1 MKQSLENIKTKH
13 NIKIAYMGTP
23 DISAIV
29 LSELINHK
37 FNVTGVLCGSDKIS
51 GRGKELSIPPVKKVA
66 LKYKLS
72 LFQPKTKE
80 EFTSQIKSLNPDLTI
95 VFAYGMIL
103 PKEALEMPK
112 FKTLNIHP
120 S

>member
-23 DISAIV
+23 DISALV
-29 LSELINHK
+29 LSELAKHK
-37 FNVTGVLCGSDKIS
+37 FNIMGVFCGQDKVS
-51 GRGKELSIPPVKKVA
+51 GRGNKKIFSPVKNTA
-66 LKYKLS
+66 LKFKLS
-72 LFQPKTKE
+72 VFQPKTKE
-80 EFTSQIKSLNPDLTI
+80 EFTSQIKSLNPDLAI

-120 S
+120 